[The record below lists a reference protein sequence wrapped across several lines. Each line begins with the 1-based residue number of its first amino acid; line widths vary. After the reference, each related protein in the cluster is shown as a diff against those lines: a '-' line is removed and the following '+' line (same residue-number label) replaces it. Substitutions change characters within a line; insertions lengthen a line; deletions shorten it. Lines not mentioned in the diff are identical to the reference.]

1 MDTRPSAFA
10 PPPYRHWLSWAGLLL
25 ILYLAVGL
33 IGFRRAL
40 ITTEIWALYYAGQ
53 PWTELWQAIRYDM
66 VHPPLIYLLERAWM
80 YLFGQT
86 DSAVKALAL
95 VINIPTLILFPWL
108 ASRVTRHWRL
118 ASFLFA
124 GTYLSVGSTPNQMRM
139 YGLGLLLAVTAMLL
153 WEWWR
158 KEPGAGKLIAWAFV
172 MLLLVYTHF
181 FGLLLLAA
189 FFAVNWLFG
198 PRRWWFTGAAA
209 VVGFAY
215 LPWLAYVVPVYFQDG
230 LRVKIPWVNAR
241 PSLLLAELPYG
252 YLGYFS
258 MPEWRAVLSV
268 AAGFVHLALFLLAWR
283 GLCRL
288 WPPQRGGEVES
299 RWFWTLAILAGLPIV
314 LLYGFSLLITPAFHW
329 RFVLGVLPSYWL
341 LVVLLGEW
349 GGRAGRAMLYAVV
362 LPWVLASVGL
372 TMAQSLHPSPAR
384 QATTFLNREY
394 RDADLILCDGL
405 DCGNQV
411 YWEWTRR
418 LGRTGRIEV
427 LRFGSPAWRLSVLP
441 QKKLGQLDLSQVSRV
456 WFLQS
461 DRKAADT
468 VPGFLAARGFAPAE
482 MLAES
487 IPGLRAF
494 VRAGPTPGADAKSDN
509 AASAGPR
516 LTLHPAERFQRFEAW
531 RASATGPYFRVNGGN
546 RLVPASVL
554 EPVLDDIAFD
564 LGLTGVRIAV
574 HSFQGIEDT
583 NDNEDPFSINWAG
596 FEFEKPYM
604 CCTGGRTLMDPGA
617 RMSQVVL
624 PLKQRVESRGV
635 SFSSYITPIYSYGRF
650 PRHWHDP
657 DEYAEMVEAYLTWLR
672 NDFDFTPDYWVMVNE
687 PSARFFSDGNEVAAS
702 IRAVGRRLQEKGF
715 PTKIAFPEAVTP
727 GEAVWMIDSIL
738 QDQEVT
744 PYIGMISYHGYDYNS
759 ALKPSSS
766 SLGLRQTIAEK
777 ARQLG
782 VPTAMTE
789 ICCKRGWNS
798 GDYRHGLALA
808 RDIYWSLTE
817 ANASVW
823 EPLGL
828 MFPCQKQG
836 CSPPGGGGDVIYL
849 EPDLSGYQKLPNY
862 YAMRQFM
869 RHIRPG
875 YTRVNITCSGCRT
888 DASVGQNVKPVA
900 FISPAGKYV
909 AVLINDQ
916 TTAQSLRLA
925 GFPAGTYKVTGVDPS
940 HTRGRAYPNQTIG
953 AGEEMALEV
962 PARAVVTLVQQ

>member
-80 YLFGQT
+80 HLFGQT
-86 DSAVKALAL
+86 DSVVKALAL
-95 VINIPTLILFPWL
+95 VINIPTLVLFPWL

-158 KEPGAGKLIAWAFV
+158 KEPGAGKLVAWAFV

-198 PRRWWFTGAAA
+198 PRRWQFTGATV

-215 LPWLAYVVPVYFQDG
+215 LPWLAYVLPVYLRDG
-230 LRVKIPWVNAR
+230 LQTKIPWVNVFPHRALAQL
-241 PSLLLAELPYG
+241 PSAFLG
-252 YLGYFS
+252 YLYG
-258 MPEWRAVLSV
+258 PELRVIVWI
-268 AAGFVHLALFLLAWR
+268 AALLVHLALFLLAWR
-283 GLCRL
+283 TVRKF
-288 WPPQRGGEVES
+288 WPPSRELKES
-299 RWFWTLAILAGLPIV
+299 ARWFWTAALLTGVPIL
-314 LLYGFSLLITPAFHW
+314 LLYGFAVVVTPVFNA
-329 RFVLGVLPSYWL
+329 RFVLGILPAYWL
-341 LVVLLGEW
+341 LVVLLGEF

-362 LPWVLASVGL
+362 LPWVLASVGV
-372 TMAQSLHPSPAR
+372 TMAQSLQPSPAR

-405 DCGNQV
+405 DCGNHI

-427 LRFGSPAWRLSVLP
+427 LRFGSTAWRLSVLP
-441 QKKLGQLDLSQVSRV
+441 QKNLGQLDLSQVGRV

-482 MLAES
+482 TLAED
-487 IPGLRAF
+487 IPGLQAF
-494 VRAGPTPGADAKSDN
+494 VRASPAPGADAKSDS

-516 LTLHPAERFQRFEAW
+516 LILHPAERFQRFEAW

-624 PLKQRVESRGV
+624 PLKQRVESRGIT
-635 SFSSYITPIYSYGRF
+635 FSSYITPIYSYSRF

-672 NDFDFTPDYWVMVNE
+672 DKYDFTPVYWSIVNE
-687 PSARFFSDGNEVAAS
+687 PSARFFSPENEMAEV
-702 IRAVGRRLQEKGF
+702 IPAVGRRLHEKGF
-715 PTKIAFPEAVTP
+715 STKIVFPEAVTP

-744 PYIGMISYHGYDYNS
+744 PYIGMISYHGYDYWQ
-759 ALKPSSS
+759 LVPS
-766 SLGLRQTIAEK
+766 LADRGNRYTIRTQAKEI
-777 ARQLG
+777 G

-789 ICCKRGWNS
+789 ICCRSGWS
-798 GDYRHGLALA
+798 KGTYEHGLELA
-808 RDIYWSLTE
+808 RDIYWNLTE
-817 ANASVW
+817 AYVSVW

-828 MFPCQKQG
+828 MFPCQEQG

-849 EPDLSGYQKLPNY
+849 EADLSGYQKLPNY

-888 DASVGQNVKPVA
+888 DAVVGQNVKPVA

-925 GFPAGTYKVTGVDPS
+925 GFPSGTYEVTGVDPS
-940 HTRGRAYPNQTIG
+940 HTRGRAFPSQTIG
-953 AGEEMALEV
+953 AGEETVLEV
-962 PARAVVTLVQQ
+962 PARAIVTLVQQ

>member
-1 MDTRPSAFA
+1 MDTRPSAFT

-33 IGFRRAL
+33 VGFRRAL

-66 VHPPLIYLLERAWM
+66 VHPPLIYLLERGWM

-124 GTYLSVGSTPNQMRM
+124 GTYLSVGSAPNQMRM

-198 PRRWWFTGAAA
+198 PRRRQFAAA
-209 VVGFAY
+209 TFAIGVAY
-215 LPWLAYVVPVYFQDG
+215 LPWLAYVLPVYLQDG
-230 LRVKIPWVNAR
+230 LRTKVPWVNVFPHRALAQL
-241 PSLLLAELPYG
+241 PSAFLG
-252 YLGYFS
+252 YLYG
-258 MPEWRAVLSV
+258 PELRVIPWM
-268 AAGFVHLALFLLAWR
+268 AALLVHLALFLLAWR
-283 GLCRL
+283 TVRKF
-288 WPPQRGGEVES
+288 WPPSRDLKES
-299 RWFWTLAILAGLPIV
+299 GRWFWTAALLAGVPIL
-314 LLYGFSLLITPAFHW
+314 LLYGFAVVVTPVFNA
-329 RFVLGVLPSYWL
+329 RFVLGILPAYWL
-341 LVVLLGEW
+341 LVVLLGDF
-349 GGRAGRAMLYAVV
+349 GGRAGRAILYAVV
-362 LPWVLASVGL
+362 LPWVLVSVGV
-372 TMAQSLHPSPAR
+372 TMAQSLQPSPAR

-394 RDADLILCDGL
+394 RDTDLILCDGL

-418 LGRTGRIEV
+418 LGRSGRIEV
-427 LRFGSPAWRLSVLP
+427 LRFGSTAWRLSVLP
-441 QKKLGQLDLSQVSRV
+441 QKKLGQLDLSQVGRV
-456 WFLQS
+456 WFLHS

-482 MLAES
+482 TLAED
-487 IPGLRAF
+487 IPGLQVF
-494 VRAGPTPGADAKSDN
+494 VRASPAPGADAKSDN
-509 AASAGPR
+509 AASSGPR

-531 RASATGPYFRVNGGN
+531 RATATGPSLPLAKGN
-546 RLVPASVL
+546 QLIPPA
-554 EPVLDDIAFD
+554 VLDRILDDLVFD
-564 LGLTGVRIAV
+564 LGLNGLRIEL
-574 HSFQGIEDT
+574 HNFQEIEIA
-583 NDNEDPFSINWAG
+583 NDNDDPATINWAS
-596 FEFEKPYM
+596 FRFAQPFM
-604 CCTGGRTLMDPGA
+604 CCRSGRARIDPAA
-617 RMSQVVL
+617 RMKQIVL
-624 PLKQRVESRGV
+624 PLKERVESRGEP
-635 SFSSYITPIYSYGRF
+635 FSSYVSPIFGYSNF
-650 PRHWHDP
+650 PTHWHQP
-657 DEYAEMVEAYLTWLR
+657 EEYAELAEAYLTWLR
-672 NDFDFTPDYWVMVNE
+672 DDFDFTPDYWVMVNE
-687 PSARFFSDGNEVAAS
+687 PSSQFFSHGNEIAAS

-766 SLGLRQTIAEK
+766 GLGLRQTIAEK

-789 ICCKRGWNS
+789 TCCKRGWNS

-828 MFPCQKQG
+828 LLACQQRG
-836 CSPPGGGGDVIYL
+836 CSPPGGGGDVLYL
-849 EPDLSGYQKLPNY
+849 EADLSTYYKKAHY

-888 DASVGQNVKPVA
+888 DAAVGQNVKPVA

-925 GFPAGTYKVTGVDPS
+925 GFPSGTYEVTGVDPS

-962 PARAVVTLVQQ
+962 PARAIVTLVQQ